1 MEHIDNQNPQDVMA
15 VIQLTGAICA
25 TSIYLTPWLDKIILC
40 RQPDFVV
47 QIGLCRERSEQPAR
61 EAARSAAER
70 ASEVR
75 GSAPIELRQGS
86 GGAAPGKF

>member
-1 MEHIDNQNPQDVMA
+1 MNRTFGHDGIGRTVH
-15 VIQLTGAICA
+15 
-25 TSIYLTPWLDKIILC
+25 TPWLDKIILC

-47 QIGLCRERSEQPAR
+47 QIGLCRERSEQPAGFAR

-86 GGAAPGKF
+86 GKF